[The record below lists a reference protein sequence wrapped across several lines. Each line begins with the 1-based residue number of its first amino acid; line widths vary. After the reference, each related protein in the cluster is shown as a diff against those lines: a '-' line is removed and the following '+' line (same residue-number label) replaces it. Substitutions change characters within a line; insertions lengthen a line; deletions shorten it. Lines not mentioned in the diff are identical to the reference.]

1 MKVRLFLLV
10 LVGTVAFVFRG
21 IVSAQSAMFIPAH
34 LLVGLGLLSLG
45 TGAIAYLK

>member
-1 MKVRLFLLV
+1 MKTRLFMLV
-10 LVGTVAFVFRG
+10 IAVTVAFVFSS
-21 IVSAQSAMFIPAH
+21 IASAPSPMFIPAR